1 VKGAGSALVIFVA
14 GFSAL
19 ASAQDKTVDRTAQG
33 QTGKDVRVGVYVNVQ
48 DDCTSGPLPTIRLS
62 IPPAHGRITVK
73 KAKVS
78 ATNYKQCL
86 ALEVPGYVAF
96 YRSQPDFSGNDVFAL
111 EVKFPSGRM
120 ETQRFTVTIAAAGS
134 SRA

>member
-1 VKGAGSALVIFVA
+1 VKGVGSALAIFVV

-33 QTGKDVRVGVYVNVQ
+33 QAGKDVRVGLYVNVQ

-62 IPPAHGRITVK
+62 TQPAHGRVTVK
-73 KAKVS
+73 KAKVG

-86 ALEVPGYVAF
+86 ALEVTGCVAF
-96 YRSQPDFSGNDVFAL
+96 YRSQPDF
-111 EVKFPSGRM
+111 
-120 ETQRFTVTIAAAGS
+120 QRQ
-134 SRA
+134 

>member
-1 VKGAGSALVIFVA
+1 VKGVGWALAIFVA

-33 QTGKDVRVGVYVNVQ
+33 QAGKDVRVGVYVNVQ

-62 IPPAHGRITVK
+62 TPAAHGRVTVK

-86 ALEVPGYVAF
+86 ALEVTGYVAF
-96 YRSQPDFSGNDVFAL
+96 YKSEPDFTVSGPL
-111 EVKFPSGRM
+111 ITRL
-120 ETQRFTVTIAAAGS
+120 
-134 SRA
+134 